1 MFVKQHFFVII
12 VHLVYLVQK
21 NLIDKYLMQ
30 SNNIYY
36 YANAVDVQLDLDPT
50 ITTRNRIVYQRTVK
64 IYKGVDNTLQ
74 FNFKNSDQKSV
85 NITGWDV
92 SFNVISDVDGVVI
105 LSKLAT
111 GIDLVKGIVT
121 VVLNELDLIGL
132 DREYYN
138 YTLSVTDPL
147 TGSTKP
153 VYVDDNYDVRG
164 ELSVLSGRYPTFL
177 PSIQVGFPTD
187 SNVTVTTSAIHSE
200 SPSRQLSTSHTA
212 QFYFDNFTGNIAV
225 QATLDSLPPN
235 GATSANV
242 TLSWATIS
250 TLPYVNQT
258 TPDYYNFDG
267 VFTAVRFN
275 IAKDSGT
282 VTSALY
288 RP

>member
-1 MFVKQHFFVII
+1 
-12 VHLVYLVQK
+12 
-21 NLIDKYLMQ
+21 MQ

-74 FNFKNSDQKSV
+74 FNFKNSDQKAV

-92 SFNVISDVDGVVI
+92 SFNVISDTDGVVI

-111 GIDLVKGIVT
+111 VVDLLNGIVT
-121 VVLNELDLIGL
+121 VELNELDLIGL
-132 DREYYN
+132 DREFYN

-147 TGSTKP
+147 TGKTKP

>member
-12 VHLVYLVQK
+12 VHQVYLVQK